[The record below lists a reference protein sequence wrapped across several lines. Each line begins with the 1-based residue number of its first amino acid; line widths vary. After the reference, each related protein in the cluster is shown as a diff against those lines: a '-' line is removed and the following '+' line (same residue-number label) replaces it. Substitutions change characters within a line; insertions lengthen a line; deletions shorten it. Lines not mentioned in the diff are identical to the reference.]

1 MSSSFV
7 KVNVNALIHTPPL
20 LCYIQMIVIIFITN
34 QYENIMLFIS
44 PFANQIELQIKA
56 NFNLKLYYVAHALLQ
71 LSLYHNHHQKMTSYQ
86 KQRSY
91 L

>member
-44 PFANQIELQIKA
+44 PFANQIELQIKTH
-56 NFNLKLYYVAHALLQ
+56 FKTILCCTYIIETIII
-71 LSLYHNHHQKMTSYQ
+71 S
-86 KQRSY
+86 
-91 L
+91 